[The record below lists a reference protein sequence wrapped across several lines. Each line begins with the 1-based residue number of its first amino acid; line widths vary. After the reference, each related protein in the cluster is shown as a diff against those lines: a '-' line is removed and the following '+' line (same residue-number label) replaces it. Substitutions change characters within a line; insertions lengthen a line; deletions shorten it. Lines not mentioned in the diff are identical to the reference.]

1 MLVAARAVDN
11 APASVELVQLARP
24 EGRGDLCVEAPS
36 SQSSDN
42 GGLASLSSVL
52 YIWGLYPF
60 VLFAPDICNLRRMSM
75 RHKHIRW

>member
-1 MLVAARAVDN
+1 M
-11 APASVELVQLARP
+11 
-24 EGRGDLCVEAPS
+24 
-36 SQSSDN
+36 
-42 GGLASLSSVL
+42 L